1 MQFTLKYCGLWTHL
15 FLPTMIMNIH
25 CMADHDIAEASNSNR
40 HQPVPGV
47 EQVQEEGVHQAGG
60 RGVEQDP
67 RGLEDGGLD
76 AGGDVDDAVADDQ
89 AVHPAPLLPQ
99 DADAR
104 PQVDDEGDQGEEGIC
119 NKVTPR
125 LCHIHLK

>member
-1 MQFTLKYCGLWTHL
+1 
-15 FLPTMIMNIH
+15 
-25 CMADHDIAEASNSNR
+25 MADHDIAEASNSNG

-67 RGLEDGGLD
+67 RGLEDRGLD

-89 AVHPAPLLPQ
+89 GVHPSPLLPQ
-99 DADAR
+99 DADGS
-104 PQVDDEGDQGEEGIC
+104 PQVDNEGDQCEESIC
-119 NKVTPR
+119 DKVTPR
-125 LCHIHLK
+125 LCHVHLE